1 MLVSD
6 STDKQII
13 SVNNADESLGGTV
26 CLSKQL
32 AVNFPLMPGTR
43 YAVHN
48 LPATSCATDSSLGLV
63 GMQMVGLG

>member
-6 STDKQII
+6 SNDGQIM
-13 SVNNADESLGGTV
+13 NNAGESLGGTA

-32 AVNFPLMPGTR
+32 AGGFPLMPDTL

-63 GMQMVGLG
+63 GMQIVGLV

>member
-13 SVNNADESLGGTV
+13 SVNNADESLGETAY
-26 CLSKQL
+26 LSKQL
-32 AVNFPLMPGTR
+32 AGDFPLMPGTR

-48 LPATSCATDSSLGLV
+48 LPATSCATSSLGLV
-63 GMQMVGLG
+63 GMQIVGLG